1 MLSATDGDVDDGDG
15 EAAAVDFDNLV
26 LGLMVAF
33 AIAIAPPL
41 DCYWQR
47 PCWLPYAVQKPLFII
62 EETRLNRLMIFFFIV
77 D

>member
-41 DCYWQR
+41 DCY
-47 PCWLPYAVQKPLFII
+47 
-62 EETRLNRLMIFFFIV
+62 
-77 D
+77 